1 MVQEQDNI
9 IKTDTGIPIRNIW
22 YMLLYVLKRW
32 DLKDNWKS
40 EVENAPSI
48 NYLLALI
55 LGEQIQ
61 QRMRIGLGKSYS
73 KIENKI
79 HGLRG
84 RVDFNKSLK

>member
-32 DLKDNWKS
+32 DLNHNWKS

-61 QRMRIGLGKSYS
+61 QRMRICLG
-73 KIENKI
+73 
-79 HGLRG
+79 
-84 RVDFNKSLK
+84 